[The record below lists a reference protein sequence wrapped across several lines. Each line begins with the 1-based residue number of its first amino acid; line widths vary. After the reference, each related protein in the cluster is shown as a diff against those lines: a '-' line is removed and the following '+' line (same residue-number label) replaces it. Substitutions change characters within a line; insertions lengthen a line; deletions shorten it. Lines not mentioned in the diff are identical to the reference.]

1 MPDILSIELC
11 KGLHAI
17 EMVGH
22 AARFTATVH
31 GEDGIA
37 HVDTAE
43 RDRRGEDVA
52 KRTATCHVAMVDKP
66 LTRHT
71 CLAANL
77 REDGSRHGIARIF
90 PRLGRKPPL
99 FHLVIRRC
107 A

>member
-1 MPDILSIELC
+1 
-11 KGLHAI
+11 
-17 EMVGH
+17 MVGH

-52 KRTATCHVAMVDKP
+52 KRTATSHVAMVDKP
-66 LTRHT
+66 LTWHT

-77 REDGSRHGIARIF
+77 REDGSRHGIARVFLCGVELDDRTTTQYRMIGGVVTS
-90 PRLGRKPPL
+90 P
-99 FHLVIRRC
+99 
-107 A
+107 